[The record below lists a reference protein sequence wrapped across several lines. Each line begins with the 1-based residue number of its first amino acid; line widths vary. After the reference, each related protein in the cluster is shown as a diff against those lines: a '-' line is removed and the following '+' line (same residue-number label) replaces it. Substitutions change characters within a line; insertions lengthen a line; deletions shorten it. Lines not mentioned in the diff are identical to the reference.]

1 LVRRFFRLTASPL
14 AKNRQVAQ
22 FVNQSGNQG
31 GQTMKSPA
39 FSRRSVIGA
48 GLGGAALGIL
58 GDHPALAQSD
68 VRLRMFWWGSRERAE
83 RTDKVNKLYQQ
94 NNAGLT
100 ISGESLGWNDY
111 WPRLAT
117 QTAGRNAADVLQMD
131 YRYIFEYARR
141 GALLPLDEYLS
152 KTLNLGDFNKSTI
165 DSGKVDGKIYGVS
178 LGLNSTALIYDKD
191 IIQSL
196 GLKAPTS
203 QMTWKEIG
211 DLAVE
216 ITKAAKRDRYTG
228 IQDGGREEPALEV
241 WLGQR
246 GKSLYTAEG
255 KLGFDDKDVGEWLA
269 FWDELRKRGGCAAAD
284 TQALD
289 RGEIDANLLTLGKA
303 AIGFAHSNQLVGFQ
317 ALNKSKLGL
326 STFPDGGPG
335 AKPGQYLKPSMLWSV
350 SAQSKQKEAA
360 VKLLNFF
367 VADTEAGKLLGVER
381 GVPPSDAVRKAVI
394 PTLDELSQA
403 MADYI
408 TLISD
413 KVGPLPPP
421 PPNGAGEVAT
431 LLRRVNEQVGF
442 GRLSPTEGAKQF
454 IAESN
459 AILARG

>member
-203 QMTWKEIG
+203 QMTWKDIG

-442 GRLSPTEGAKQF
+442 GRLSPAEGAKQF

>member
-1 LVRRFFRLTASPL
+1 
-14 AKNRQVAQ
+14 
-22 FVNQSGNQG
+22 
-31 GQTMKSPA
+31 MKSPA
-39 FSRRSVIGA
+39 FSRRSVIDA

-394 PTLDELSQA
+394 P
-403 MADYI
+403 
-408 TLISD
+408 
-413 KVGPLPPP
+413 
-421 PPNGAGEVAT
+421 
-431 LLRRVNEQVGF
+431 
-442 GRLSPTEGAKQF
+442 SPAEGAKQF

>member
-1 LVRRFFRLTASPL
+1 MNGS
-14 AKNRQVAQ
+14 
-22 FVNQSGNQG
+22 
-31 GQTMKSPA
+31 A
-39 FSRRSVIGA
+39 FSRRSLIGA

-58 GDHPALAQSD
+58 ADYPGLAQSD

-141 GALLPLDEYLS
+141 GALLPLDDYLS
-152 KTLNLGDFNKSTI
+152 NALNLGDFNKATI
-165 DSGKVDGKIYGVS
+165 DSGKVDGRIYGVS

-191 IIQSL
+191 IVRNF
-196 GLKAPTS
+196 GLKAPTW

-216 ITKAAKRDRYTG
+216 ITRAAKRDRFTG

-241 WLGQR
+241 WVGQR
-246 GKSLYTAEG
+246 GKSLYTPEG
-255 KLGFDDKDVGEWLA
+255 KLGFDERDVGEWFA

-303 AIGFAHSNQLVGFQ
+303 AIAFAHSNQLVGFQ

-335 AKPGQYLKPSMLWSV
+335 AKPGQYLKPAMLWSV

-360 VKLLNFF
+360 VRLLNFF
-367 VADTEAGKLLGVER
+367 VADPEAGKLLGVER
-381 GVPPSDAVRKAVI
+381 GVPPSDAVRKAVT

-408 TLISD
+408 TLIGD

-442 GRLSPTEGAKQF
+442 GRLSPADGAKQF
-454 IAESN
+454 VAESN